1 MEMLTPMNIFLL
13 LCGLFINALYAL
25 QKAKKEDRTFSLGY
39 YLKDN
44 WVTMVLTVVTGFVCL
59 VLAKDLITVLG
70 ISVANGSSFYSL
82 HALVCGIIPQYFI
95 EKLIKLYK

>member
-1 MEMLTPMNIFLL
+1 MLTPMNIFLL
-13 LCGLFINALYAL
+13 LCGLFIKALYAL

-59 VLAKDLITVLG
+59 VLVKDLITVLG
-70 ISVANGSSFYSL
+70 ISVVNGSSFYSL
-82 HALVCGIIPQYFI
+82 HALVCGMTPLFFI